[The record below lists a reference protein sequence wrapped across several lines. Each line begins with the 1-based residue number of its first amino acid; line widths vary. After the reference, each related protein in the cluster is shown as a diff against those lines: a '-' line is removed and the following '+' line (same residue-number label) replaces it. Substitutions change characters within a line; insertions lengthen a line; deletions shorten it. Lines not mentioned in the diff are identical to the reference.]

1 MAILCIESEA
11 AARRWRAALER
22 AIPGADVLAWPEA
35 GQRDDIEMVLLW
47 DELDALASLPNL
59 KAAVILGAGVD
70 HLFRTGV
77 AFPRHLQVARLVDPS
92 ITSQMI
98 EYVTLAVL
106 VRTRHW
112 DRYRDLQQAK
122 KYEEIPAAV
131 PADVTIGILGLG
143 VLGDAVA
150 RTLAGIGYRVLG
162 WSRSQRRID
171 GVQCFSGGDGL
182 TRIAGQSDILVCLL
196 PLTSD
201 TRDML
206 NTNLF
211 ARMKK
216 GASLINAGRGGHLV
230 EEDLLAAIETG
241 QLAGATLDVQRT
253 EPMPADH
260 PFWHHP
266 AIRITPHIATLTS
279 PEFCAAQV
287 AENYRRLKAG
297 QPLANAIDP
306 ARQY

>member
-1 MAILCIESEA
+1 MTILCIESEA
-11 AARRWRAALER
+11 TARRWRAALET
-22 AIPGADVLAWPEA
+22 AIPGLDVRAWPEA
-35 GQRDDIEMVLLW
+35 GRREDIEMVLLW
-47 DELDALASLPNL
+47 DELDVLVSLPNL

-70 HLFRTGV
+70 HLFRPGV
-77 AFPRHLQVARLVDPS
+77 VFPRHIQVARLVDPS

-98 EYVTLAVL
+98 EFVTLAVL
-106 VRTRHW
+106 ARTRHW
-112 DRYRDLQQAK
+112 DRYRDQQQAK

-143 VLGDAVA
+143 VLGEAVA
-150 RTLAGIGYRVLG
+150 RTLAGIGYRVSG
-162 WSRSQRRID
+162 WSRSQRQIGGIR
-171 GVQCFSGGDGL
+171 CLSGNDGL
-182 TRIAGQSDILVCLL
+182 TPLANESDILVCLL
-196 PLTSD
+196 PLTAD
-201 TRDML
+201 TQDML
-206 NTNLF
+206 NKNLF

-216 GASLINAGRGGHLV
+216 GAYLINAARGGHLV
-230 EEDLLAAIETG
+230 EEDLLAAIEAN
-241 QLAGATLDVQRT
+241 QLSGAMLDVQRT
-253 EPMPADH
+253 EPMPDDH

-297 QPLANAIDP
+297 RPLANAIDP